1 MQTARKTMVHFL
13 KNMYSNVTQPK
24 KLYVEKTFPNFSYQ
38 MCNLN
43 DCEQKAWMQM
53 NINIDSCLSQKYY
66 HCICASTQHL
76 DKQKCF
82 KHTKW
87 KFNFVKSEHNKNKII
102 FFMYSIK
109 IQLSRHQKAFFHS
122 TLALTALSINK
133 LHITLCYT
141 ALCAS
146 EFCMNTSHFATGWKL
161 LLFLHEICIYPSS
174 FVINFCKICMP
185 SAFVCLLPCRKMCA
199 GVGNRFPSYKSL

>member
-1 MQTARKTMVHFL
+1 MKIQF
-13 KNMYSNVTQPK
+13 
-24 KLYVEKTFPNFSYQ
+24 
-38 MCNLN
+38 
-43 DCEQKAWMQM
+43 
-53 NINIDSCLSQKYY
+53 
-66 HCICASTQHL
+66 
-76 DKQKCF
+76 
-82 KHTKW
+82 W
-87 KFNFVKSEHNKNKII
+87 KKSEHTKNNII
-102 FFMYSIK
+102 LFLHSIK
-109 IQLSRHQKAFFHS
+109 ILLSRHQKAFIHIL

-199 GVGNRFPSYKSL
+199 SGWATVSRLIKVYNLRKFSFFLAAPF